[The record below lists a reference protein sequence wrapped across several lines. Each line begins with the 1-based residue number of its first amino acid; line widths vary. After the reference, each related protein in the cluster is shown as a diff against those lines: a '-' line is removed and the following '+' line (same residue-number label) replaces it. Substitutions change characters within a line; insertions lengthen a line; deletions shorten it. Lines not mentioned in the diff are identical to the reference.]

1 MIVVASRTSR
11 VRRHGFSY
19 VEVLVSTLIVGG
31 MMVTAMNLLGSVVKS
46 RTASGNYARAALLAQ
61 QMTSEIT
68 GVSYIDASSPS
79 FGPEVGESTGNR
91 SLFDDV
97 DDYHG
102 WTESPLR
109 TRDNVTIAN
118 TTGWT
123 RSISVAWVD
132 PTLPSTT
139 VGTDQGVKRITV
151 TIQRS
156 GQTLATHSFLRASL

>member
-1 MIVVASRTSR
+1 MIHVAPRMSPI
-11 VRRHGFSY
+11 RRYGFSY

-46 RTASGNYARAALLAQ
+46 RTTSGNYARAALLAQ
-61 QMTSEIT
+61 QMICEIT
-68 GVSYIDASSPS
+68 GVSYIDGSSPV
-79 FGPEVGESTGNR
+79 FGLETGESTGNR

-102 WTESPLR
+102 WTETPLK
-109 TRDNVTIAN
+109 TRDNSTIAN

-123 RSISVAWVD
+123 RSVSVAWVD
-132 PTLPSTT
+132 PALPSTT
-139 VGTDQGVKRITV
+139 VASDQGVKRITV

-156 GQTLATHSFLRASL
+156 GQTLATISLLRASL